1 MTPVPNPSGRPTF
14 AGRLNLLFEAAAR
27 PDPKH
32 PGEYVEYTNQEVADE
47 INRRHGEGT
56 ITAEYIR
63 RLRREGGPNPT
74 APYMSVLADFFD
86 MPLDVFNLTSTE
98 ANKTASAVVAELER
112 LLNERRQRQEQ
123 AGNETLAVLA
133 RSASRLSPQGQARV
147 AQFASKLEEVE
158 EMERQSKH
166 LDR

>member
-1 MTPVPNPSGRPTF
+1 MTPAPTSPGRPTF
-14 AGRLNLLFEAAAR
+14 AGRLNLLFEAAAQPN
-27 PDPKH
+27 PDH
-32 PGEYVEYTNQEVADE
+32 PGEYVEYTNQQVADE
-47 INRRHGEGT
+47 INRRHGVGT

-74 APYMSVLADFFD
+74 VSYMSVLADFFD

-98 ANKTASAVVAELER
+98 ANTKASRVVAELER
-112 LLNERRQRQEQ
+112 LLSGRRQV
-123 AGNETLAVLA
+123 GNETLAGLA

-158 EMERQSKH
+158 QMERQGEH
-166 LDR
+166 PDR